1 MSWALN
7 VLQNASRMIC
17 SLMSCTRFKF
27 TIRLL
32 ASARSMKTS
41 LGISSFLIFLCVNE
55 SQAARVVQLH
65 QFYLVFQFHTWRI
78 LSYFLR
84 QVRLS
89 LWRPPIVLTVS
100 TESASL
106 DVNVILDSDKPMV
119 YLHSQLL
126 NIVHSFIYLVVYP
139 HVETKTFES
148 SLSSSWVSRL
158 HVLHCFAV

>member
-55 SQAARVVQLH
+55 SQAARVV
-65 QFYLVFQFHTWRI
+65 
-78 LSYFLR
+78 SYISFTLFSNFIHDEFW
-84 QVRLS
+84 VIFSVKFVS

-119 YLHSQLL
+119 YLHLQLL

-158 HVLHCFAV
+158 HVLRCFAV

>member
-1 MSWALN
+1 MCYRMHLVWSAHWCHVPDLNLRFVCWLQHALWKHHWEF
-7 VLQNASRMIC
+7 LHFS
-17 SLMSCTRFKF
+17 SS
-27 TIRLL
+27 
-32 ASARSMKTS
+32 SAWTS
-41 LGISSFLIFLCVNE
+41 LKPRASSSYISFTLFSNFIHDEFWVIFSVKF
-55 SQAARVVQLH
+55 V
-65 QFYLVFQFHTWRI
+65 
-78 LSYFLR
+78 
-84 QVRLS
+84 S
-89 LWRPPIVLTVS
+89 LWRPPIVMTVS

-119 YLHSQLL
+119 YLHLQLL